1 MTEPTTIAVAM
12 SGGVDSST
20 VAAMLA
26 QEGASVVGLTLQL
39 WDQTRLAGKHGIPDA
54 PKAGRCCSL
63 DDVYDARRVAEHL
76 GIPYYVVNQEDR
88 FERDVVRPFVSEYL
102 AGRTPIPC
110 SLCNNHLKF
119 DQLLQTARSI
129 GAGRIAT
136 GHYAINEYDPARGR
150 WILKRPADKAKD
162 QTYFLFGLTQEQLS
176 RTLFPLGHLT
186 KPEVREVA
194 RSRGLALAEKPD
206 SQEICFIPG
215 GDYKQF
221 LTAYLEEQ
229 GEAFPEIAGELVAS
243 SGEVIGRH
251 EGISNFT
258 VGQRKGLGV
267 ASPSPLYVLQIDPA
281 SHRVTVGADAEL
293 ATRTLRANRLNWISI
308 PALTGPM
315 RVRAKIRHRHEP
327 AWATLEP
334 AGTLGERSSDP
345 TTPGAPCPSHLGT
358 GDPNADAG
366 APCPSHLGTG
376 DSNNSPGTPCPS
388 HLGTGDPSAEVLVTF
403 DEPQRAV
410 TPGQSA
416 VFYDGDEVVGG
427 GWII

>member
-1 MTEPTTIAVAM
+1 MTEDKTIAVAM

-26 QEGASVVGLTLQL
+26 HQGGADAQNSVVGLTLQL

-63 DDVYDARRVAEHL
+63 DDVYDARRVAEQL
-76 GIPYYVVNQEDR
+76 GIPYYVVNQQER
-88 FERDVVRPFVSEYL
+88 FEADVVRPFVSEYL

-119 DQLLQTARSI
+119 DQLLKTAQSI
-129 GAGRIAT
+129 GASRIAT
-136 GHYAINEYDPARGR
+136 GHYAVNEFDERRGR
-150 WILKRPADKAKD
+150 WILKRPADLAKD
-162 QTYFLFGLTQEQLS
+162 QTYFLFGLTQEQLAH
-176 RTLFPLGHLT
+176 TLFPLGHLT

-194 RSRGLALAEKPD
+194 RQHGLALAEKPD

-221 LTAYLEEQ
+221 LTAYIEEQ
-229 GEAFPEIAGELVAS
+229 GQLPPETAGELVAS
-243 SGEVIGRH
+243 DGRPLGRH

-267 ASPSPLYVLQIDPA
+267 SSPSPLYVLQIDPA
-281 SHRVTVGADAEL
+281 SHRVTVGADGEL
-293 ATRTLRANRLNWISI
+293 ATRSLRANRLNWISI
-308 PALTGPM
+308 PDLTGPK
-315 RVRAKIRHRHEP
+315 RVRIKIRHRHEP
-327 AWATLEP
+327 AWGTLEP
-334 AGTLGERSSDP
+334 FDGGQVTA
-345 TTPGAPCPSHLGT
+345 
-358 GDPNADAG
+358 
-366 APCPSHLGTG
+366 
-376 DSNNSPGTPCPS
+376 
-388 HLGTGDPSAEVLVTF
+388 TF

-427 GWII
+427 GWIV

>member
-1 MTEPTTIAVAM
+1 M

-26 QEGASVVGLTLQL
+26 HSGDPDSQNSVVGLTLQL

-76 GIPYYVVNQEDR
+76 NIPYYVVNQQER
-88 FERDVVRPFVSEYL
+88 FEEAVVRPFVAEYL

-129 GAGRIAT
+129 GAERIAT
-136 GHYAINEYDPARGR
+136 GHYAVNEYDERRGR
-150 WILKRPADKAKD
+150 WILKRPADLAKD
-162 QTYFLFGLTQEQLS
+162 QTYFLFGLTQEQLAH
-176 RTLFPLGHLT
+176 TLFPLGRLT
-186 KPEVREVA
+186 KPEVREIA
-194 RSRGLALAEKPD
+194 RQHGLALAEKPD

-229 GEAFPEIAGELVAS
+229 GRQLPETAGELVAS
-243 SGEVIGRH
+243 GGEVLGRH
-251 EGISNFT
+251 EGIFNFT

-267 ASPSPLYVLQIDPA
+267 SSPSPLYVLSIDPV
-281 SHRVTVGADAEL
+281 SHRVTVGADEEL
-293 ATRTLRANRLNWISI
+293 ATRALRARNLNWISI
-308 PALTGPM
+308 PELSAPM
-315 RVRAKIRHRHEP
+315 RVRIKIRHRHEP

-334 AGTLGERSSDP
+334 AG
-345 TTPGAPCPSHLGT
+345 
-358 GDPNADAG
+358 AD
-366 APCPSHLGTG
+366 
-376 DSNNSPGTPCPS
+376 
-388 HLGTGDPSAEVLVTF
+388 EVAAVF

-427 GWII
+427 GWIV

>member
-1 MTEPTTIAVAM
+1 MTERTTIAVAM

-26 QEGASVVGLTLQL
+26 HAVDDGSSNSVVGLTLQL

-76 GIPYYVVNQEDR
+76 KIPYYVVNQQER
-88 FERDVVRPFVSEYL
+88 FEEAVVRPFVAEYL

-129 GAGRIAT
+129 GADRIAT
-136 GHYAINEYDPARGR
+136 GHYAVNEFDAARNR
-150 WILKRPADKAKD
+150 WILKRPADLAKD
-162 QTYFLFGLTQEQLS
+162 QTYFLFGLTQEQLAH
-176 RTLFPLGHLT
+176 TLFPLGRLT
-186 KPEVREVA
+186 KPEVREIA
-194 RSRGLALAEKPD
+194 RLHGLALAEKPD

-229 GEAFPEIAGELVAS
+229 GEKLAETAGEMVAS
-243 SGEVIGRH
+243 TGEVLGH
-251 EGISNFT
+251 HDGISNFT

-267 ASPSPLYVLQIDPA
+267 SSPSPLYVLNIDPA
-281 SHRVTVGADAEL
+281 SHRVTVGADEEL
-293 ATRTLRANRLNWISI
+293 ATSTLRARDLNWISI
-308 PALTGPM
+308 PSLSSSM
-315 RVRAKIRHRHEP
+315 RVRIKIRHRHEP
-327 AWATLEP
+327 AWATLSP
-334 AGTLGERSSDP
+334 AGP
-345 TTPGAPCPSHLGT
+345 H
-358 GDPNADAG
+358 
-366 APCPSHLGTG
+366 
-376 DSNNSPGTPCPS
+376 
-388 HLGTGDPSAEVLVTF
+388 EVVATF

-427 GWII
+427 GWIV

>member
-1 MTEPTTIAVAM
+1 MTEPLTIAVAM

-20 VAAMLA
+20 VAAILA
-26 QEGASVVGLTLQL
+26 HGGDHVVGLTLHL

-63 DDVYDARRVAEHL
+63 DDVYDARKVAEHL
-76 GIPYYVVNQEDR
+76 GIPYYVVNQEER
-88 FERDVVRPFVSEYL
+88 FERDVVRPFVDEYL

-129 GAGRIAT
+129 GASRIAT
-136 GHYAINEYDPARGR
+136 GHYAVNEFDPERGR
-150 WILKRPADKAKD
+150 WILKRPADLAKD
-162 QTYFLFGLTQEQLS
+162 QTYFLFGLTQEQLAH
-176 RTLFPLGHLT
+176 TLFPLGRLT
-186 KPEVREVA
+186 KPEVRNVA
-194 RSRGLALAEKPD
+194 RQHGLRLAEKPD

-229 GEAFPEIAGELVAS
+229 GQQFPETAGELVAA
-243 SGEVIGRH
+243 SGQVLGH
-251 EGISNFT
+251 HDGISGFT
-258 VGQRKGLGV
+258 VGQRKGIGV
-267 ASPSPLYVLQIDPA
+267 SSPTPLYVLQIDPT
-281 SHRVTVGADAEL
+281 SHLVTVGADEEL
-293 ATRTLRANRLNWISI
+293 ATRTLRARRLNWISI
-308 PALTGPM
+308 PELAAPM
-315 RVRAKIRHRHEP
+315 RVKIKIRHRHEP

-334 AGTLGERSSDP
+334 GNAGE
-345 TTPGAPCPSHLGT
+345 AI
-358 GDPNADAG
+358 A
-366 APCPSHLGTG
+366 
-376 DSNNSPGTPCPS
+376 
-388 HLGTGDPSAEVLVTF
+388 TF

-427 GWII
+427 GWIF

>member
-1 MTEPTTIAVAM
+1 LPQFSAVSAQKVTISNPMTEHTTIAVAM

-26 QEGASVVGLTLQL
+26 HTDDSVVGLTLQL

-76 GIPYYVVNQEDR
+76 KIPYYVVNQQER
-88 FERDVVRPFVSEYL
+88 FEEAVVRPFVAEYL

-110 SLCNNHLKF
+110 SRCNNHLKF

-129 GAGRIAT
+129 GADRIAT
-136 GHYAINEYDPARGR
+136 GHYAVNEFDPARNR
-150 WILKRPADKAKD
+150 WILKRPADLAKD
-162 QTYFLFGLTQEQLS
+162 QTYFLFGLTQEQLAH
-176 RTLFPLGHLT
+176 TLFPLGRLT
-186 KPEVREVA
+186 KPEVREIA
-194 RSRGLALAEKPD
+194 RQHGLALAEKPD

-229 GEAFPEIAGELVAS
+229 GRQLPETSGDLVAS
-243 SGEVIGRH
+243 TGEVLAH
-251 EGISNFT
+251 HDGIFNFT

-267 ASPSPLYVLQIDPA
+267 SSPSPLYVLNIDPA
-281 SHRVTVGADAEL
+281 SHRVTVGADEEL
-293 ATRTLRANRLNWISI
+293 ATPTLRARDLNWISI
-308 PALTGPM
+308 RSLSSPM
-315 RVRAKIRHRHEP
+315 RVRIKIRHRHEP

-334 AGTLGERSSDP
+334 AGPDE
-345 TTPGAPCPSHLGT
+345 AV
-358 GDPNADAG
+358 A
-366 APCPSHLGTG
+366 
-376 DSNNSPGTPCPS
+376 
-388 HLGTGDPSAEVLVTF
+388 TF

-427 GWII
+427 GWIV

>member
-1 MTEPTTIAVAM
+1 MHQRETIAVAM

-20 VAAMLA
+20 VAAILA
-26 QEGASVVGLTLQL
+26 QAPDGSDSPQQVVGLTLQL
-39 WDQTRLAGKHGIPDA
+39 WDQTRLAGKHGIPEA

-76 GIPYYVVNQEDR
+76 GIPYYVVNQEER
-88 FERDVVRPFVSEYL
+88 FEQDVVRPFVNEYL

-129 GAGRIAT
+129 GATRIAT
-136 GHYAINEYDPARGR
+136 GHYAVNEFDPARDSGRGR
-150 WILKRPADKAKD
+150 WILKRPADLAKD
-162 QTYFLFGLTQEQLS
+162 QTYFLFGLTQAQLA
-176 RTLFPLGHLT
+176 RTLFPLGRLT

-194 RSRGLALAEKPD
+194 RQRGLTLAEKPD

-229 GEAFPEIAGELVAS
+229 GRPMPDTAGELIAS
-243 SGEVIGRH
+243 NGEVLGRH
-251 EGISNFT
+251 DGISNFT
-258 VGQRKGLGV
+258 VGQRKGLKV
-267 ASPSPLYVLQIDPA
+267 SSPSPLYVLQIDPA
-281 SHRVTVGADAEL
+281 SHRVTVGADDEL
-293 ATRTLRANRLNWISI
+293 ATRNLRANRLNWISI
-308 PALTGPM
+308 PELTGPM
-315 RVRAKIRHRHEP
+315 RVKIKIRHRHEP

-334 AGTLGERSSDP
+334 S
-345 TTPGAPCPSHLGT
+345 GASGV
-358 GDPNADAG
+358 DEAIA
-366 APCPSHLGTG
+366 
-376 DSNNSPGTPCPS
+376 
-388 HLGTGDPSAEVLVTF
+388 TF

-427 GWII
+427 GWIM

>member
-1 MTEPTTIAVAM
+1 MNSDTTIAVAM

-20 VAAMLA
+20 AAAILA
-26 QEGASVVGLTLQL
+26 HSGVNVVGLTLHL

-54 PKAGRCCSL
+54 PKAGRCCSI
-63 DDVYDARRVAEHL
+63 DDVYDARRVAEDL
-76 GIPYYVVNQEDR
+76 GIPYYVVNQEER
-88 FERDVVRPFVSEYL
+88 FERDVVRPFVDEYL

-119 DQLLQTARSI
+119 DQLLNTARSI
-129 GAGRIAT
+129 GAERIAT
-136 GHYAINEYDPARGR
+136 GHYAVNEFDAKRGR
-150 WILKRPADKAKD
+150 WILKRPADLAKD

-176 RTLFPLGHLT
+176 RTLFPLGHMT
-186 KPEVREVA
+186 KPEVREAA
-194 RSRGLALAEKPD
+194 RQHGLRLAEKPD

-229 GEAFPEIAGELVAS
+229 GEPMPGTAGELVAAN
-243 SGEVIGRH
+243 GEVIGLH
-251 EGISNFT
+251 GGIANFT

-267 ASPSPLYVLQIDPA
+267 ASSSPLYVLNIDPM

-293 ATRTLRANRLNWISI
+293 ATRTLRARRLNWIGI
-308 PALTGPM
+308 ATLTAPM

-327 AWATLEP
+327 AWATLSP
-334 AGTLGERSSDP
+334 AG
-345 TTPGAPCPSHLGT
+345 
-358 GDPNADAG
+358 ADECVA
-366 APCPSHLGTG
+366 
-376 DSNNSPGTPCPS
+376 
-388 HLGTGDPSAEVLVTF
+388 TF

-427 GWII
+427 GWIV

>member
-1 MTEPTTIAVAM
+1 MTERTTIAVAM

-20 VAAMLA
+20 VAALLA
-26 QEGASVVGLTLQL
+26 HSGETVVGLTLQL

-76 GIPYYVVNQEDR
+76 GIPFYVVNQQER
-88 FERDVVRPFVSEYL
+88 FEQDVVRPFVAEYL

-119 DQLLQTARSI
+119 DQLLKTAQSI
-129 GAGRIAT
+129 GASRIAT
-136 GHYAINEYDPARGR
+136 GHYAVNEYDPARGR
-150 WILKRPADKAKD
+150 WILKRAADLAKD
-162 QTYFLFGLTQEQLS
+162 QTYFLFGLTQEQLAH
-176 RTLFPLGHLT
+176 TLFPLGRLT
-186 KPEVREVA
+186 KPEVREIA
-194 RSRGLALAEKPD
+194 RQHGLSLAEKPD

-229 GEAFPEIAGELVAS
+229 GERLPETDGELVAS
-243 SGEVIGRH
+243 NGKVLGRH
-251 EGISNFT
+251 EGIFNFT

-267 ASPSPLYVLQIDPA
+267 SSPLPLYVLQIDPA
-281 SHRVTVGADAEL
+281 SHQVTVGSDDEL
-293 ATRTLRANRLNWISI
+293 ATRTLRARDLNWISI
-308 PALTGPM
+308 PELTAPM
-315 RVRAKIRHRHEP
+315 RVQIKIRHRHEP

-334 AGTLGERSSDP
+334 NGTD
-345 TTPGAPCPSHLGT
+345 
-358 GDPNADAG
+358 
-366 APCPSHLGTG
+366 
-376 DSNNSPGTPCPS
+376 
-388 HLGTGDPSAEVLVTF
+388 EVLATF

-427 GWII
+427 GWIV